1 MVGQQPIRKSMS
13 GPVSPISWDEA
24 AERSRTVLRR
34 RRESLMAAARP
45 IVHTA
50 VAASGAWFAAHE
62 VLGHSRPF
70 FAPVA
75 AVITLG
81 VAVGRRRRRAI
92 EMAIGVA
99 VGNGVWGALARGV
112 REGN

>member
-1 MVGQQPIRKSMS
+1 MVGQQPTRKSMS
-13 GPVSPISWDEA
+13 GPLSPISWDEA
-24 AERSRTVLRR
+24 AERSRTALQR

-45 IVHTA
+45 IAHTA

-62 VLGHSRPF
+62 VLGHPRPF

-99 VGNGVWGALARGV
+99 VGIGVSDALVMAIGT
-112 REGN
+112 G